1 MDLFLMTPGEAL
13 REHTE
18 RLQRAEQS
26 RRVSEVSQ
34 RMRIRGRLRKA
45 ILETVKLDGSTRE
58 LAVEL
63 NGLVRNAERRL
74 SGRPCC

>member
-1 MDLFLMTPGEAL
+1 MDLLLVTPGEAL
-13 REHTE
+13 REHAE

-45 ILETVKLDGSTRE
+45 ILETLELDGSTQE
-58 LAVEL
+58 LAVEFS
-63 NGLVRNAERRL
+63 GLVRKAERRL
-74 SGRPCC
+74 SGRACC